1 MNRIYC
7 LIVTINLLAVLP
19 SKAQPYPVEP
29 ELYSVTVD
37 VETGYDIIVWHRTP
51 SDFADYYKV
60 VITYDNDNDPTTPT
74 TSGIEIGDPIDVPD
88 TAFINVNTGSQS
100 GSVGYSVVAVNDL
113 GGGNIF
119 KSNWHYPD
127 STIHLQSEYDSCE
140 GYITLMWNDYNNWR
154 GSIARYNI
162 YRRLGPGM
170 YQMVTSLGEGTNT
183 YDITNVAVNQEYDL
197 FVEVEHQD
205 GIRRSTS
212 NRTQVVTSL
221 SQLTGPINADYATI
235 SPGNTIDLSFTVNGV
250 NGLRTY
256 YLMRS
261 ENSSGNFNQ
270 VTEINTSDVLIR
282 YTDNVPF
289 TSGVYFYRL
298 DVKNNCG
305 TLSAGSNMANN
316 IILSGTQTG
325 MNVSLNWNEYTDWN
339 GGVQQYQIIRKQGR
353 DNSVSDTISI
363 GLTQAFSEDLSDL
376 VNYENPQSSL
386 VCYEVQAIENLNS
399 FGIQGRSL
407 SNRVCFSVFP
417 DIRMPDAFV
426 PNDPE
431 PLNQTFEPVFSF
443 LPERYKMIV
452 YNRLGTK
459 IWEGSDAWDGRVN
472 GKFVPEGV
480 YVYYL
485 RVYNY
490 STDITELNGRV
501 TVLYH

>member
-1 MNRIYC
+1 MNRIYF
-7 LIVTINLLAVLP
+7 LIVVLNLLAVLP
-19 SKAQPYPVEP
+19 GKAQPFPVEP

-37 VETGYDIIVWHRTP
+37 VETGFDVIVWYRTT

-60 VITYDNDNDPTTPT
+60 VVTYDNDGDPTTPS
-74 TSGIEIGDPIDVPD
+74 TSGMEIGDPIYVPD
-88 TAFINVNTGSQS
+88 TTFTNENTGSQS

-127 STIHLQSEYDSCE
+127 STIYLQSEYDSCQ
-140 GYITLMWNDYNNWR
+140 GIISLSWNDYNNWR
-154 GSIARYNI
+154 GSIARYTI

-170 YQMVTSLGEGTNT
+170 YQTVATLNEGTNT
-183 YDITNVAVNQEYDL
+183 YDISNVAVNQEYDL
-197 FVEVEHQD
+197 FVEVEHED
-205 GIRRSTS
+205 GRKSTS
-212 NRTQVVTSL
+212 NRTQVIT
-221 SQLTGPINADYATI
+221 SQLQQTGPINADYATI
-235 SPGNTIDLSFTVNGV
+235 SAGNTIDLSFTMNGV
-250 NGLRTY
+250 NGLTTY

-261 ENSSGNFNQ
+261 ERPAGNFSQ
-270 VTEINTSDVLIR
+270 VTEINTSDALIR

-289 TSGVYFYRL
+289 TSGIYYYRL

-316 IILSGTQTG
+316 IILSGSRTG
-325 MNVSLNWNEYTDWN
+325 MNVSLTWNEYANWN
-339 GGVQQYQIIRKQGR
+339 GGVQQYRIVRKQGR
-353 DNSVSDTISI
+353 DNPVPDTISVGI
-363 GLTQAFSEDLSDL
+363 TQAFADDLSSL
-376 VNYENPQSSL
+376 VDYGNPQSSL

-399 FGIQGRSL
+399 FEIQGRSL

-431 PLNQTFEPVFSF
+431 PVNQTFEPVFSF
-443 LPERYKMIV
+443 LPERYKMII

-472 GKFVPEGV
+472 GKYVPEGV

-485 RVYNY
+485 RVYNF
-490 STDITELNGRV
+490 STDVTELNGKV